1 MSSAFPRNEFV
12 IRYMSNNDVQVLQ
25 PILYSVPLIPANN
38 RLFKVNN
45 IYTSNRFEICSKLT
59 IKTVERR

>member
-25 PILYSVPLIPANN
+25 PILYNVPLIPANN

-45 IYTSNRFEICSKLT
+45 ICTSNRFEICSKLT
-59 IKTVERR
+59 IKTAERR